1 MTTQLWYVLRSK
13 PNKEDFLWGQ
23 LQARGIE
30 CFYPRTRVQTVNPR
44 ARKVRPYFPGY
55 LFIHV
60 DLAETGLSALQWMPG
75 ASGLVA
81 FGGQPASVPETMIN
95 AIRNRVDQVNVAGG
109 EVLIGLKKGE
119 TVTIQSGPFD
129 GYEAIF
135 DTRLSGNDRVR
146 VLLNLIN
153 KQQLPVEL
161 PSGHIQR
168 KPSPSGSSA

>member
-1 MTTQLWYVLRSK
+1 MSELWYVLRSK

-30 CFYPRTRVQTVNPR
+30 CFYPRTRVRTVNPR

-60 DLAETGLSALQWMPG
+60 DLEETGLSALQWMPG

-81 FGGQPASVPETMIN
+81 FGGQPASVPDTMIN

-119 TVTIQSGPFD
+119 TITIRSGPFD

-153 KQQLPVEL
+153 RQQLPVEL

-168 KPSPSGSSA
+168 KPSPNRWPA